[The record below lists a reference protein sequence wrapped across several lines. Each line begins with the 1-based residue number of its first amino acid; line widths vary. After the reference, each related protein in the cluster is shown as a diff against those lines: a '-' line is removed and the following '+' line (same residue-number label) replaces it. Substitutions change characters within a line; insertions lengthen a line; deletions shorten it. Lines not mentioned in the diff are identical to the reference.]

1 MGIKVTEIESAMLT
15 ILLMFSMG
23 FINILL
29 MKIFY
34 YPLSLKTNDLVVIFA
49 GILEIVFIEILLKL
63 SFMWLTIGIL
73 FGIVLLPIIG
83 VVIGGF
89 GIIIVLSIFLSG
101 LLINKN
107 LKLPLQGSW
116 KIGKW
121 FLILVFIIIILYAL
135 IILTFIIPPFIW
147 VSSII
152 IIAVPLSVITSIC
165 MDENTVISWRS
176 FGFGF
181 FSSAM
186 ATIIYSILIYLS
198 TSFPISVAKYLKFMN

>member
-1 MGIKVTEIESAMLT
+1 MGIKVTEIESAALT

-63 SFMWLTIGIL
+63 SLLCLGIGVF
-73 FGIVLLPIIG
+73 FGIGLLPIIG
-83 VVIGGF
+83 AVIGGF
-89 GIIIVLSIFLSG
+89 GVIAVLSIFLSG

-107 LKLPLQGSW
+107 LKLSLQGSW

-121 FLILVFIIIILYAL
+121 FLLLVFVIIILYVL
-135 IILTFIIPPFIW
+135 IILTFIMPLPFMW

-152 IIAVPLSVITSIC
+152 IIVVPVSIITSIC
-165 MDENTVISWRS
+165 MNENTIISWRS
-176 FGFGF
+176 FGLTF
-181 FSSAM
+181 FSLAIV
-186 ATIIYSILIYLS
+186 TIIYTYIPLQ
-198 TSFPISVAKYLKFMN
+198 FPILVAKYLKFMN